1 MFFQGQLPVSE
12 CSLVLVEQW
21 SEAVGRKIKSLYL
34 SVNIINGALNGDT
47 LQIELK
53 YLEMLVFEDREK
65 PEYLRKTSQSK
76 DKNQQQTQPT

>member
-12 CSLVLVEQW
+12 CFLMLVEQW
-21 SEAVGRKIKSLYL
+21 SEAVGMKIKSLYL
-34 SVNIINGALNGDT
+34 SVNIINWALNGDT

-65 PEYLRKTSQSK
+65 QE
-76 DKNQQQTQPT
+76 